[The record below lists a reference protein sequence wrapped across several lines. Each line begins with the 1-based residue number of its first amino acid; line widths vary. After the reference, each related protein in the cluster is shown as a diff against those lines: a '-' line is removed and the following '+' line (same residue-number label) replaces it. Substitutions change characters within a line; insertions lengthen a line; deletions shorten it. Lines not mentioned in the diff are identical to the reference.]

1 LKKLREI
8 KSITYLQL
16 VLAHIGLGILLFAF
30 RPLSKF
36 VLFAIILYFI
46 YRIFQNGNR
55 KDEVL
60 LAAGYITGFEVFSRM
75 TGGAFSY
82 EFAKYAVIGF
92 LSLGMF
98 FRGFNSK
105 SWPYIFYLLCLL
117 PGILLA
123 AINLSY
129 SAKVGNAI
137 GFNLSGPVCLGI
149 AALYCYNRKMPRER
163 FHGILLA
170 VLLPIIATTTY
181 LYLYAPSIR
190 EVLDGT
196 ASNFA
201 ASGGYGPNQVA
212 TVLGLGMFILFSRL
226 FLIKSR
232 AVNTIDLL
240 LLAAVSY
247 RAIVTFSRG
256 GVITAFACML
266 VFIAIYFLR
275 ASAREKAIS
284 LPKLVLLTVVG
295 LGIWGISS
303 LSTQGLIDKRYANQD
318 ALGREK
324 ADITTGRSEL
334 IESELQAFFD
344 HPVTGIGVGKNKEY
358 RMETIGELSA
368 THNEVSRMLAEHG
381 LLGVLALGILIFT
394 PLIYRI
400 KNRTNVYLYAFLV
413 FWFLTINHSSMRIA
427 APAFI
432 YGLSLITLF
441 KPVGNKA
448 TLHR

>member
-1 LKKLREI
+1 MRKLRAI
-8 KSITYLQL
+8 KSISYLQL
-16 VLAHIGLGILLFAF
+16 VLGHVGLGLLLFTF

-36 VLFAIILYFI
+36 VLFAIILYFL
-46 YRIFQNGNR
+46 YRIFNKGNR

-105 SWPYIFYLLCLL
+105 SWPYIFYLLCLV
-117 PGILLA
+117 PGILFS

-149 AALYCYNRKMPRER
+149 AALYCYNRKMSRER
-163 FHGILLA
+163 LQDILLA
-170 VLLPIIATTTY
+170 VLLPIVSTTTY
-181 LYLYAPSIR
+181 LYLYNPSIR

-212 TVLGLGMFILFSRL
+212 TVLGLAMVILFSRL

-232 AVNTIDLL
+232 SVNLIDLV
-240 LLAAVSY
+240 LLAGISY
-247 RAIVTFSRG
+247 RAIITFSRG
-256 GVITAFACML
+256 GVITAL
-266 VFIAIYFLR
+266 VCIAIFIVIYFLR
-275 ASAREKAIS
+275 ANVREKAFALPRLVILS
-284 LPKLVLLTVVG
+284 LLG
-295 LGIWGISS
+295 IGIWGISS
-303 LSTQGLIDKRYANQD
+303 LSTLGLIDKRYANQD

-324 ADITTGRSEL
+324 ADITTGRTEL
-334 IESELQAFFD
+334 IESELQAFYE
-344 HPVTGIGVGKNKEY
+344 HPITGIGVGKNKEY
-358 RMETIGELSA
+358 RLESIGELSA

-381 LLGVLALGILIFT
+381 LFGVLALGILIFT
-394 PLIYRI
+394 PLIFRL
-400 KNRTNVYLYAFLV
+400 KNRTNVYLFSFLA

-432 YGLSLITLF
+432 YGLCLLNLTIKSESKTAIY
-441 KPVGNKA
+441 
-448 TLHR
+448 R

>member
-1 LKKLREI
+1 V
-8 KSITYLQL
+8 QL
-16 VLAHIGLGILLFAF
+16 VLAHVALGLLLFTF

-36 VLFAIILYFI
+36 VLFAVILYFL
-46 YRIFQNGNR
+46 YRIFNNGNR

-117 PGILLA
+117 PGILFS

-129 SAKVGNAI
+129 GAKIGNAI
-137 GFNLSGPVCLGI
+137 GFNLSGPICLGI
-149 AALYCYNRKMPRER
+149 AALYCYNRKMPMER
-163 FHGILLA
+163 LQGILLA
-170 VLLPIIATTTY
+170 VTLPIVSTTTY
-181 LYLYAPSIR
+181 LYLYTPSIR

-212 TVLGLGMFILFSRL
+212 TVLGLAMIILFSRL

-232 AVNTIDLL
+232 LVNSIDLI
-240 LLAAVSY
+240 LLAAISY
-247 RAIVTFSRG
+247 RAIITFSRG
-256 GVITAFACML
+256 GVITAIACII
-266 VFIAIYFLR
+266 VFIAIYFIRSNVRER
-275 ASAREKAIS
+275 AIAI
-284 LPKLVLLTVVG
+284 PKVVVMVLVG
-295 LGIWGISS
+295 LSIWGFSS
-303 LSTQGLIDKRYANQD
+303 LTTEGLIDKRYANQD

-324 ADITTGRSEL
+324 ADVTTGRAEL
-334 IESELQAFFD
+334 IESELQAFYD
-344 HPVTGIGVGKNKEY
+344 HPITGIGVGKNKEY
-358 RMETIGELSA
+358 RLETIGELSA

-381 LLGVLALGILIFT
+381 LLGVIALGILGLT
-394 PLIYRI
+394 PLLYRI
-400 KNRTNVYLYAFLV
+400 RNRTNVYLFSFLI

-432 YGLSLITLF
+432 YGLSLITIIH
-441 KPVGNKA
+441 G
-448 TLHR
+448 THGTRIHRQ